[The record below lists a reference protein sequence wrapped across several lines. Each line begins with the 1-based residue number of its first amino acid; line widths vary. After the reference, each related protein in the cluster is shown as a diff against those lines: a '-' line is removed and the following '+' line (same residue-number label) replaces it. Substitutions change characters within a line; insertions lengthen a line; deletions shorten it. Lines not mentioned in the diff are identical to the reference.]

1 VIITTACTFLVVIV
15 LLAWWFMT
23 ASPHPDT
30 APNEIN
36 FEGISGDWT
45 VQPPLSI
52 EQISMYRAGRF
63 GTSLIVVGVFTIHLF
78 SQLLVPE
85 HTIEALA
92 KDDNDMLGVGRED
105 EDENGEMSEE
115 DAAELANA
123 MAAGSTK
130 VKLGPGGT
138 LGLQGKG
145 VAGAEGEARKPGFTD
160 DGVWTPLRW
169 KRAGLMIVSHI
180 QTLIT
185 AAVIYFSFSPYFSI
199 NVYVVL
205 PLFKC
210 AIKLYEGTVR
220 STVREVL
227 LGAPLLVAMQAAML
241 LTAQGAPD
249 LTTYL
254 ISYIILLLTT
264 TVLRLYLL
272 PFMVRL
278 SAYKDYYWKRF
289 EVWAKGGEFQATP
302 QQRLADAQLSRKLLE
317 EAQIETEGMEPVLEA
332 FFLFS
337 TETTALIM
345 TPFFQLLLLLLDAGG
360 AFVIPPPNLAVQI
373 TGIPS
378 GYGISSVDLQYYT
391 IFSIVVLFAQFTLDI
406 FILNAM
412 ELVHGWNLYDYV
424 SYQRYRYTLRPSRWH
439 MASRVVDASVSSFLQ
454 STDMLCFSSQYYFM
468 ISGHAWGIIVMT
480 LGIIVCLN
488 NNYNMF
494 SDWVFAVVV
503 VPVVWTLMVR

>member
-1 VIITTACTFLVVIV
+1 
-15 LLAWWFMT
+15 
-23 ASPHPDT
+23 
-30 APNEIN
+30 
-36 FEGISGDWT
+36 
-45 VQPPLSI
+45 
-52 EQISMYRAGRF
+52 
-63 GTSLIVVGVFTIHLF
+63 
-78 SQLLVPE
+78 
-85 HTIEALA
+85 
-92 KDDNDMLGVGRED
+92 
-105 EDENGEMSEE
+105 MSEE

-169 KRAGLMIVSHI
+169 KRAGLMILSHI